1 LPKLVHPPAQVQAE
15 PPQPVT
21 VHFHGGTCASTL
33 LADADLED
41 AGVDSYEELIEK
53 AITEPPKPHWCW
65 IGDIYAFTQ
74 AISGFEL
81 ADTTAD

>member
-1 LPKLVHPPAQVQAE
+1 MPETRYPQPE
-15 PPQPVT
+15 PDAPQPVT
-21 VHFHGGTCASTL
+21 VHFHGGTRAFTL
-33 LADADLED
+33 LTDADLEE
-41 AGVDSYEELIEK
+41 AGAETHEELIEK

-81 ADTTAD
+81 ADTVAD